1 MLVDVIADFIQ
12 NWLEDNI
19 NPKLYEEMEITIN
32 KLSTQEKFDSEVVEI
47 FTKMIDNRADSFESQ
62 LSKLQITE

>member
-32 KLSTQEKFDSEVVEI
+32 KLSTQEKFDSEVVEL

>member
-1 MLVDVIADFIQ
+1 
-12 NWLEDNI
+12 
-19 NPKLYEEMEITIN
+19 MEITIN